1 MHQVVEGLNGVAVVM
16 DDILVWGKSREE
28 HDNNLA
34 ALLARCREHNL
45 KLNKKKCHFLQPQVR
60 YMGHILTQEGL
71 CLDPGRV
78 KDILQVA
85 PAKDFS
91 DRQRQGIREALLK
104 DATMMELCNYSSNEW
119 PESKQQVS
127 EAVRAYWNYRDE
139 LHVEDG
145 LLLRSKKLIKQ
156 MRRTTAE
163 AVTNLCMQ
171 IFATHGIP
179 AKICSDNGPPFNS
192 ACFRV
197 FSTQLRIVHETSCPH
212 YPGGN
217 GMAERAVQE
226 AKKLL
231 KKCRYGTLEFCSALL
246 EWRNMPRDDRLKS
259 PAQRLMGRQTRTK
272 LPVLECHLE
281 PQTVP
286 TKIVRKRLDE
296 IRRKQRVFY
305 NRTTRSLPDIH
316 RGSTVT
322 VYDTTHRTWAPAI
335 VIGPAS
341 TPRSYVVETENGQHL
356 RRTKEHLRSTEG
368 QASSQQPECTIAT
381 PQSSSQPC
389 TTEQQ
394 APQEALRRST
404 RQRREPQRWF
414 WGTGCGGCLSQVQ
427 EWDQAIDLVQLEGPF
442 SAAGC
447 STGRDSRRE
456 ILVEFMERHLYLV
469 KPSCALNSKLT
480 AARKEELWKELVSLL
495 NNEGSAEALF

>member
-1 MHQVVEGLNGVAVVM
+1 MTYKPGKELFLADALSRFPNKTELKEESLDFQV
-16 DDILVWGKSREE
+16 
-28 HDNNLA
+28 H
-34 ALLARCREHNL
+34 ALSSL
-45 KLNKKKCHFLQPQVR
+45 PV
-60 YMGHILTQEGL
+60 
-71 CLDPGRV
+71 
-78 KDILQVA
+78 
-85 PAKDFS
+85 S
-91 DRQRQGIREALLK
+91 DRQLQGIREALLK
-104 DATMMELCNYSSNEW
+104 DATMTELCSYSSNEW

-145 LLLRSKKLIKQ
+145 LLLRSNKLVIPPTKRQEVLRLLHAAHGGEEKMKARAKEVMYWPGMSTDIASLAKTCLLCQRYKSRNARLPMLSHDIPTLPWQVIGVDLFYHEGEEYLVMVDFYSFFFEIKQ

-163 AVTNLCMQ
+163 AVTNVCMQ

-179 AKICSDNGPPFNS
+179 AKICSDNGPPFSS

-197 FSTQLRIVHETSCPH
+197 FSTQLRIVHETSSPH
-212 YPGGN
+212 YPRGN

-231 KKCRYGTLEFCSALL
+231 KKCRYGTLEFYSALL

-286 TKIVRKRLDE
+286 TEIVRKRLDE

-316 RGSTVT
+316 RGSTVN
-322 VYDTTHRTWAPAI
+322 VYDTTHRTWAPAV

-356 RRTKEHLRSTEG
+356 RRTREHLRSTEA
-368 QASSQQPECTIAT
+368 QASPQQTECTIAT

-394 APQEALRRST
+394 APQEALRRSS
-404 RQRREPQRWF
+404 RQRREPQRYP
-414 WGTGCGGCLSQVQ
+414 LP
-427 EWDQAIDLVQLEGPF
+427 E
-442 SAAGC
+442 
-447 STGRDSRRE
+447 RR
-456 ILVEFMERHLYLV
+456 
-469 KPSCALNSKLT
+469 T
-480 AARKEELWKELVSLL
+480 
-495 NNEGSAEALF
+495 